1 MAEGQF
7 MQRLSA
13 AARWIGV
20 SVLLPILIPLA
31 VHFIEQQPP
40 ETAGAVLKFLLN
52 LAEQTWLRVI
62 ALVLGGFVAGLWLD
76 WLLRKFD
83 GSRAEARENLGI
95 EMEKIGRDMR
105 EEMNSGRTVLLRAS
119 PRLNSCFTKAR
130 KVGLWVP
137 DARIMKAQ
145 PLLINRI
152 EYLLVEY
159 LLHVGTLLSDGH
171 FKEAKREASQHKD
184 AFAAVVA
191 ENEKEK
197 REQAAAG

>member
-1 MAEGQF
+1 

-13 AARWIGV
+13 WARGIATAIFTGA
-20 SVLLPILIPLA
+20 VLPLA
-31 VHFIEQQPP
+31 VQLIEQQPP

-52 LAEQTWLRVI
+52 LAQQTWLRVT
-62 ALVLGGFVAGLWLD
+62 ALVLGGFVAGLWVD

-95 EMEKIGRDMR
+95 EMKKIGRDMNG
-105 EEMNSGRTVLLRAS
+105 EMECGRTVLLRAS